1 MASLYATAKPQ
12 RRWWAI
18 AALAGLLCG
27 AVLGYAVATAN
38 SASAPHNVAGPI
50 DIGFSQHMALHHDQ
64 AVTLSVLVRG
74 RASGAINSL
83 ADTVAT
89 GQMQE
94 IGQMKGWLALWGQPQ
109 VPVRTGMDWMVPK
122 PQSNSYDPAYVEV
135 CRSTPGG
142 MPGLAT
148 IDQLNALRSASGP
161 ALDALYLQLLVA
173 HHQGG
178 LPMLR
183 YAAEHAET
191 EVVRQTAGRML
202 YEQEREVQQMARLLG
217 AHQQLPLQDWRAS
230 R

>member
-1 MASLYATAKPQ
+1 VEAPEKTSPAQ
-12 RRWWAI
+12 RRWALL
-18 AALAGLLCG
+18 AAFAGLLCG
-27 AVLGYAVATAN
+27 AVLGYGVATGN
-38 SASAPHNVAGPI
+38 SAHAPNKMAGPI

-64 AVTLSVLVRG
+64 AVSMSVLVRG

-83 ADTVAT
+83 ADSVAT
-89 GQMQE
+89 GQLQE

-109 VPVRTGMDWMVPK
+109 VPTKKGMDWMVP
-122 PQSNSYDPAYVEV
+122 QARSSSYDPAYVEV

-148 IDQLNALRSASGP
+148 TDQLNALRSASGP
-161 ALDALYLQLLVA
+161 ALDMLYLQLLVA

-191 EVVRQTAGRML
+191 EVVRQTAGRMA
-202 YEQEREVQQMARLLG
+202 YEQEREVQQMAQLLG
-217 AHQQLPLQDWRAS
+217 AQQQLPLQGWRAS